1 MAHLLVGKLD
11 ALRPYCIR
19 CSGVGYTRK
28 AKVNEQG
35 QDIGEGEC
43 RITSGSCHPRRNHR
57 NAAKSN
63 TDHTCR
69 PQPSSVGY
77 AAEAHQGIAGEG
89 NRTQERGGRAYYLVE
104 QGSKM
109 VPSNKGYAQS
119 RKGVPC
125 RRFQPRADGGTD
137 DGQAP

>member
-1 MAHLLVGKLD
+1 MPPTKKPSKRCKVKY
-11 ALRPYCIR
+11 RPYR
-19 CSGVGYTRK
+19 G
-28 AKVNEQG
+28 
-35 QDIGEGEC
+35 
-43 RITSGSCHPRRNHR
+43 
-57 NAAKSN
+57 
-63 TDHTCR
+63 R